1 MANLIE
7 TKKAQDEH
15 FTFGPAVVG
24 TYVQDLPGK
33 ELLNRK
39 FAKGIEIM
47 VGHNRYSS
55 LYLG

>member
-7 TKKAQDEH
+7 TNKAQYGH
-15 FTFGPAVVG
+15 FTFGPAVDRM
-24 TYVQDLPGK
+24 YVQDLPGK
-33 ELLNRK
+33 ELLNGK